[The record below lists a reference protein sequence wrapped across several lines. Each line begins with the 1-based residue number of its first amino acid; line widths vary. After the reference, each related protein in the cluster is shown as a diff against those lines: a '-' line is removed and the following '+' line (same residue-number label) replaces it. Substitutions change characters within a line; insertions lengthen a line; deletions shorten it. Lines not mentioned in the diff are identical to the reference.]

1 MNHERN
7 GWQWWERHMYV
18 YIYICVYGWGG
29 YHMQNRE
36 ATTSLV
42 VKILKPNYAPGIRLD
57 TAKNHR
63 ELVIL
68 LRPCTI
74 FQPSPLHDFCWRFDP
89 PPFFTEDSWPSS
101 PPAKAMPSLNSHT
114 AKPAAIHK
122 NAFHPSAFLPKK
134 NLRTKP
140 LHCNAQNLARQLVLF
155 KRKKQRIPSRELTF
169 PTLGKEKSSS
179 KRHFGGNMLVPWRL
193 PFK

>member
-1 MNHERN
+1 
-7 GWQWWERHMYV
+7 MYV

-89 PPFFTEDSWPSS
+89 PLFYGRFMALQPTCESNAISKLSHSKACSHSQKRISS
-101 PPAKAMPSLNSHT
+101 QCFPP
-114 AKPAAIHK
+114 
-122 NAFHPSAFLPKK
+122 
-134 NLRTKP
+134 
-140 LHCNAQNLARQLVLF
+140 Q
-155 KRKKQRIPSRELTF
+155 
-169 PTLGKEKSSS
+169 EKSKDKTSS
-179 KRHFGGNMLVPWRL
+179 LQCPKPRAATCSF
-193 PFK
+193 

>member
-1 MNHERN
+1 MHPGYDWTLQKTTGSWLSSLDHAPFFNH
-7 GWQWWERHMYV
+7 HHCM
-18 YIYICVYGWGG
+18 
-29 YHMQNRE
+29 
-36 ATTSLV
+36 
-42 VKILKPNYAPGIRLD
+42 
-57 TAKNHR
+57 
-63 ELVIL
+63 
-68 LRPCTI
+68 I
-74 FQPSPLHDFCWRFDP
+74 FVGDLT